1 MYLHTGGLA
10 DGATAGI
17 VIGAVIF
24 VILHLILIGVIVYY
38 IRLRSK
44 NQKSTNIVCE
54 NNNTSD
60 GDRQAEYH
68 QLERSHSYAQPLD
81 AVAPKDSTHS
91 DNQSNTVSQENDR
104 RRFLKRGVRRIFT
117 RGCTIF
123 FFKTVVDK
131 TITILWQVAIYFFD
145 FRNRVY
151 TLQHGNWFCCYSIYV
166 FYFSFSS
173 STLTSIRILSLMER
187 LKQTCPM
194 RHVRSIWVLLIVW
207 ISTII
212 SVILDW
218 LKLYSLYTG
227 SIFSQSKWCGCL
239 QQQICL
245 CWTLCTC

>member
-1 MYLHTGGLA
+1 MTKHNAVEQSCCPLFTAVPDLNHACRYSYNAAEQLQLHCCRTVVHSLIYYLNLMYLHTGGLA

-104 RRFLKRGVRRIFT
+104 RRFLKRGVRRIFA

-131 TITILWQVAIYFFD
+131 TITIL
-145 FRNRVY
+145 
-151 TLQHGNWFCCYSIYV
+151 
-166 FYFSFSS
+166 
-173 STLTSIRILSLMER
+173 
-187 LKQTCPM
+187 
-194 RHVRSIWVLLIVW
+194 
-207 ISTII
+207 
-212 SVILDW
+212 
-218 LKLYSLYTG
+218 
-227 SIFSQSKWCGCL
+227 
-239 QQQICL
+239 
-245 CWTLCTC
+245 